1 MPFFNHDRQRLFYRT
16 EGSGPLLLVLPGNT
30 ASSAS
35 HAGELAVFSRAYQ
48 VAALDP
54 LGTGR
59 SDRIACWP
67 ATWWEQ
73 QAHAGASL
81 VAHLGYDQCIAIGT
95 SGGGVIAL
103 LLALAYPAQVRA
115 VIADSCV
122 ERLPGSVLQ
131 AAVAAR
137 RQCAPDQVAFWQH
150 AHGDDWQTVVDAD
163 SALLLR
169 WADQELDWFAGRL
182 PELACPVL
190 LTASLRDTAL
200 PNVASQ
206 VCHMAEQ
213 IPDSWVFFSKA
224 GDHPLMWSRPEAFQA
239 IAWTFLH
246 CVERTMGDSATDF
259 DHQHV

>member
-1 MPFFNHDRQRLFYRT
+1 MPFFNNDGHQLFYRT
-16 EGSGPLLLVLPGNT
+16 QGSGPLLLLLPGNT

-35 HAGELAVFSRAYQ
+35 HAGELATFSRAYQ
-48 VAALDP
+48 VVALDP

-59 SDRIACWP
+59 SDRIARWP
-67 ATWWEQ
+67 ALWWKQ
-73 QAHAGASL
+73 QAHAAASL
-81 VAHLGYDQCIAIGT
+81 IAHLGYEQCIVMGT

-103 LLALAYPAQVRA
+103 LLALAYGARVRA

-122 ERLPGSVLQ
+122 ERWPGSRLQ
-131 AAVAAR
+131 AVVAAR
-137 RQCAPDQVAFWQH
+137 RQCLPDQVAFWQH

-182 PELACPVL
+182 PAITCPVL

-200 PNVASQ
+200 PNVAVQ
-206 VCHMAEQ
+206 VCHMAQQ
-213 IPDSWVFFSKA
+213 IPDSQVFFSNA
-224 GDHPLMWSRPEAFQA
+224 GEHPLMWSRPAVFQA

-246 CVERTMGDSATDF
+246 QVERMADGSAAGD
-259 DHQHV
+259 VV